1 VEYKNRDRVVS
12 RLQWD
17 TYLSKMPEKH
27 FFTLFR
33 MDYRTFNHVLD
44 MTEHDM

>member
-1 VEYKNRDRVVS
+1 MEVVQVAVGHI
-12 RLQWD
+12 LE
-17 TYLSKMPEKH
+17 SKMPEKH